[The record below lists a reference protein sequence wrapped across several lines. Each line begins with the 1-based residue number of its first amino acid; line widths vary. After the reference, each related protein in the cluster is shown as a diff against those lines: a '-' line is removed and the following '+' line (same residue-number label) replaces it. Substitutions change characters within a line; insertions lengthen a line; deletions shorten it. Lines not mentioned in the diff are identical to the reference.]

1 MKYIDKGYL
10 PMAEY
15 VTTPVD
21 DLGHPSHCRTEML
34 NHVLRG
40 NVFDINHF
48 VLEVISE
55 NWL

>member
-1 MKYIDKGYL
+1 
-10 PMAEY
+10 MAEY